1 MPIVYVVDDD
11 DAVRLSLKML
21 LGAAGHEVRDYD
33 SAESFLAAYD
43 PDVAG
48 AMVLDVRMPGYSG
61 LELQAQ
67 LERLGPHAPIIFL
80 SGHGDVPT
88 AARAMRGGAIDFLE
102 KPFDTDVLLARLD
115 DALASDKER
124 RSDQARRDESH
135 QRLALLTPRE
145 REVIEH
151 VGKGSANK
159 VVAADL
165 GISERTVELHRARG
179 LKKLGLRTV
188 ADLTAF
194 LLSHHS

>member
-1 MPIVYVVDDD
+1 MPVVYVVDDD

-21 LGAAGHEVRDYD
+21 LGAAGHDVRDYN
-33 SAESFLAAYD
+33 SAESFLDAYD
-43 PDVAG
+43 PDAAG
-48 AMVLDVRMPGYSG
+48 ALVLDLRMPGVSG
-61 LELQAQ
+61 LELQAH
-67 LERLGPHAPIIFL
+67 LGRLGPHAPIIFL
-80 SGHGDVPT
+80 SGHGDVPI
-88 AARAMRGGAIDFLE
+88 AARALRTGAIDFLE

-115 DALASDKER
+115 EALASDLAR
-124 RSDQARRDESH
+124 RTDLARRDEAN

-159 VVAADL
+159 VIAADL

-194 LLSHHS
+194 TLSHPS